1 MNSTLFDIASY
12 MSKSSCYRD
21 NREIQNF
28 WAAPTVKEL
37 KLMKN
42 VRFDYESVLAKLE
55 LRALKVSFETTCDP
69 HTFRVTF
76 AEDIEKIKRRC
87 AYFEKI
93 GGDFTDYSCIIK
105 YNQTPWINQYLTHWI
120 YPYKGKFHPQM
131 IRALL
136 NIIKLKKGDVVL
148 DPFIGSGT
156 TAVEAQLLGINCIG
170 IDISPV
176 CVLVSKVKTE
186 SIEVIGLI
194 KKWKDGI
201 IDAAN
206 KIGRANLEKSKI
218 NLQGVIADIPNEKVR
233 NFFKVAELIAHSDE
247 SRRNKDFRMSFI
259 KNTEKM
265 FTSVRDYK
273 TIVSKL
279 GLTLGK
285 VKIKHGDSRCI
296 DLPSVD
302 GIITSP
308 PYSVALD
315 YVANDAHALRALG
328 HDTTKIRK
336 EFIGVRGT
344 IDERIELYNKDIK
357 KCLDKMYCKLKTG
370 KYCVIIIGNVT
381 YREQEIKTTEM
392 IIDHCQKIG
401 FTLERNIEKTIFG
414 LCNSMQ
420 KENIL
425 IFKKEQQN

>member
-1 MNSTLFDIASY
+1 MNYTSLDITSAIL
-12 MSKSSCYRD
+12 KSSVYQ
-21 NREIQNF
+21 NSGGIQKF
-28 WAAPTVKEL
+28 CGSSTAKKLE
-37 KLMKN
+37 LMKN
-42 VRFDYESVLAKLE
+42 VRFDYESALAKLE
-55 LRALKVSFETTCDP
+55 LHALKVSFEATCDP

-76 AEDIEKIKRRC
+76 AEDIEKVKRRC

-93 GGDFTDYSCIIK
+93 GGDFTDYFRIIK

-148 DPFIGSGT
+148 DPFVGSGT

-170 IDISPV
+170 VDISPV

-186 SIEVIGLI
+186 SIEVTDLI
-194 KKWKDGI
+194 KKWKDSMI
-201 IDAAN
+201 VTAN
-206 KIGRANLEKSKI
+206 KIGPANLEKSKI
-218 NLQGVIADIPNEKVR
+218 DLQEAIADIPNEKVR

-259 KNTEKM
+259 KNIEKM
-265 FTSVRDYK
+265 FASVRDYK

-285 VKIKHGDSRCI
+285 VEIKHGDSRCV

-315 YVANDAHALRALG
+315 YVANDVHALRALG

-336 EFIGVRGT
+336 EFIGVRGAG
-344 IDERIELYNKDIK
+344 DERIELYNKDMK
-357 KCLDKMYCKLKTG
+357 KCLDKMYCTLKTG
-370 KYCVIIIGNVT
+370 KYCVIIIGNAT
-381 YREQEIKTTEM
+381 YRWQEFKTTEI
-392 IIDHCQKIG
+392 IIDYCQKIG

-414 LCNSMQ
+414 LFNSM
-420 KENIL
+420 KEENIL
-425 IFKKEQQN
+425 FFKKK